1 MALEADTHL
10 GVPQGIAVRVVIA
23 GFDVGQSDI
32 QAFHTR
38 SSLESYVEAKGYGM
52 EKRSVPGTHPDPGM
66 ADVGLQGGNPVADH
80 VSHISEL
87 VLGHIVEPGTEI
99 VDPETPVDCSK

>member
-23 GFDVGQSDI
+23 GSDAGQSDI

-52 EKRSVPGTHPDPGM
+52 EKRSVPGTHLDPGM
-66 ADVGLQGGNPVADH
+66 ADVGLQGGNPVAAH

-87 VLGHIVEPGTEI
+87 VDDRILEQGTEI
-99 VDPETPVDCSK
+99 VDPGTPVGCSK

>member
-10 GVPQGIAVRVVIA
+10 RVPRCIGVRVVIV
-23 GFDVGQSDI
+23 GSDVGQSDI

-38 SSLESYVEAKGYGM
+38 SSLESYVEAKGCGM
-52 EKRSVPGTHPDPGM
+52 GKKSVPGTHLDPGM
-66 ADVGLQGGNPVADH
+66 ADVGLQGGNPVAAH

-87 VLGHIVEPGTEI
+87 VDDRIVEQGAEI
-99 VDPETPVDCSK
+99 VDPGTPVGCSK

>member
-52 EKRSVPGTHPDPGM
+52 EKRSGPGTHPDPGM
-66 ADVGLQGGNPVADH
+66 ADVGLQVGNPVAGH
-80 VSHISEL
+80 VSHISE
-87 VLGHIVEPGTEI
+87 VVDDRIVEQGTEI
-99 VDPETPVDCSK
+99 VDPGTPVGCSK

>member
-1 MALEADTHL
+1 MEADTHL
-10 GVPQGIAVRVVIA
+10 RVPHCTVVRVVIVDS
-23 GFDVGQSDI
+23 DVGQSDI

-38 SSLESYVEAKGYGM
+38 SSLESCVEAKGYGV
-52 EKRSVPGTHPDPGM
+52 EKKSVRGTPDPGM

-87 VLGHIVEPGTEI
+87 VDDRIVEQGTGI
-99 VDPETPVDCSK
+99 VDPGTPVDCSR

>member
-23 GFDVGQSDI
+23 DFDVGQSDI

-52 EKRSVPGTHPDPGM
+52 EKRSVPGTHRDPGM
-66 ADVGLQGGNPVADH
+66 ADVGLQGGNPVAAH
-80 VSHISEL
+80 VSHISE
-87 VLGHIVEPGTEI
+87 VDDRIVEQGTEI
-99 VDPETPVDCSK
+99 VDPGTPVGCSK